1 MANDK
6 EMTMGESRKSVDGL
20 PKSTEAT
27 MMSKHFP
34 LKP

>member
-6 EMTMGESRKSVDGL
+6 EMTMGESRKGVDGL
-20 PKSTEAT
+20 PKSAEAT
-27 MMSKHFP
+27 MMSEPFP